1 MPAHEFEYAVVRVV
15 PRVDRDEFINV
26 GVIVYCHA
34 LGFLEA
40 RIALDRARLMALHP
54 GVEPELSDIDRALD
68 VIRRVCAAEAGVGEV
83 ASLSPGERFRWL
95 VSPKSTV
102 TQTSPVH
109 AGLSEDPARTLEHL
123 FDRMVRIG

>member
-1 MPAHEFEYAVVRVV
+1 VPAHEFEYAVVRVV

-34 LGFLEA
+34 LDFLAA
-40 RIALDRARLMALHP
+40 RVSLDRPRLVALHP
-54 GVEPELSDIDRALD
+54 GVEPELDDIGRALE
-68 VIRRVCAAEAGVGEV
+68 VIQRVCAADAGVGEI

-109 AGLSEDPARTLEHL
+109 GGLCDDPARMLEHL
-123 FDRMVRIG
+123 FDRMVRV